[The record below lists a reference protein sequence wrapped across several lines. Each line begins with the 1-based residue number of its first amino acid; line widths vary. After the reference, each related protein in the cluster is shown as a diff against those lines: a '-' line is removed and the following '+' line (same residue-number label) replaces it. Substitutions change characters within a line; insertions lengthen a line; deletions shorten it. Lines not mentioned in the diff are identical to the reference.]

1 MITHLIVII
10 PLLDYADG
18 IRRQTAN
25 VINNATSLHDIEL
38 GELQQQ
44 LLDTNIHEVDCRLG
58 VLSRTLNTQHFSY
71 AKTLMLDGV
80 TFI

>member
-10 PLLDYADG
+10 PLLKYADG
-18 IRRQTAN
+18 IRQQTAN
-25 VINNATSLHDIEL
+25 VINYAASLHDIEL

-44 LLDTNIHEVDCRLG
+44 LLDTNIYEVDCRLG
-58 VLSRTLNTQHFSY
+58 VLSRALNTQHFSY
-71 AKTLMLDGV
+71 AKTLMLDGI